1 MSAAVVIR
9 TWFLCCHIIFGG
21 GAVVTSQRLRSPS
34 SHSRWCCHGLWLV
47 GVPSLL
53 TKPVLPVVPVEMVA
67 GTWRGFAATAGSS
80 VTFLWLFG
88 CFPIIEGSCRLIMG
102 DTVLCSHLHGVQQ
115 CGEASRGQ
123 PLSISVP
130 GALCSFSS
138 HLTDMS
144 GSKERLFFHSSF
156 TFG

>member
-1 MSAAVVIR
+1 MSFFF
-9 TWFLCCHIIFGG
+9 FLFFCITETFIGHRIETGSVTHEENCSVTLQSLPSDDAHIL
-21 GAVVTSQRLRSPS
+21 QR
-34 SHSRWCCHGLWLV
+34 
-47 GVPSLL
+47 
-53 TKPVLPVVPVEMVA
+53 
-67 GTWRGFAATAGSS
+67 SS

-130 GALCSFSS
+130 GALCSSS
-138 HLTDMS
+138 
-144 GSKERLFFHSSF
+144 
-156 TFG
+156 

>member
-1 MSAAVVIR
+1 MPRPRMDFATNKWRGTTRARMNSPGGYGHCSIGS
-9 TWFLCCHIIFGG
+9 FL
-21 GAVVTSQRLRSPS
+21 GA
-34 SHSRWCCHGLWLV
+34 SRRCCHGLWLV

-130 GALCSFSS
+130 GALCSSRTGFREHNSR
-138 HLTDMS
+138 
-144 GSKERLFFHSSF
+144 ENI
-156 TFG
+156 